1 MKSEQERVR
10 TLLLSTITQLCQN
23 GLIYKK
29 DLRVQGLLAITIDDS
44 DILVVQ
50 LNETIE
56 AEVDTSS
63 ASAVEMTPT
72 VISSN
77 DFPVP
82 IRPCEMQN
90 ASRAGT
96 GDLTL
101 RCGGQI
107 DVDQTGKAK
116 TVPSYNIPKSARE
129 QFGHDGDPNKMAEH
143 NMEFGSTL
151 VDKDVTADNSSML
164 LPPFSIP
171 MTVNY
176 SPMKAFQGSECYRDP
191 NSDQIEYAFPDFPA
205 QTTAMT
211 GDPGRLACQ
220 VVSANSGAI
229 HGQQEFPANIGSG
242 QSYQQFSS
250 MISTPQVAAKLEMAG
265 VGKRILPHATG
276 HIASFVGHGQVKIL
290 AWTLSVM

>member
-50 LNETIE
+50 LNENIE

-63 ASAVEMTPT
+63 TSAVEMATT
-72 VISSN
+72 AIGSK

-82 IRPCEMQN
+82 IRPCEMLN
-90 ASRAGT
+90 TASRAGT
-96 GDLTL
+96 SDLAL

-107 DVDQTGKAK
+107 DMDAVANCKSK
-116 TVPSYNIPKSARE
+116 TVPSYIPKPARE
-129 QFGHDGDPNKMAEH
+129 PFGHEGDHNKMTEH
-143 NMEFGSTL
+143 NIEFGSTL
-151 VDKDVTADNSSML
+151 VDKDATADNTSML

-191 NSDQIEYAFPDFPA
+191 NSDQIDYVFQDFQAP
-205 QTTAMT
+205 TTAMT
-211 GDPGRLACQ
+211 GDPARLACQ
-220 VVSANSGAI
+220 VVSANSGPI
-229 HGQQEFPANIGSG
+229 HGQPEFPSNIGSG

-250 MISTPQVAAKLEMAG
+250 MISTPQVAAKLDMAS

-276 HIASFVGHGQVKIL
+276 HIASYVGQGQVKIQ
-290 AWTLSVM
+290 T